1 MGNNQELVTMTPEDL
16 HFHPRNMRRFYPKVQ
31 VQEMADSILTG
42 QGGMEIKIMVAL
54 GLLKKPENVEVEP

>member
-1 MGNNQELVTMTPEDL
+1 MDEVFGRFMSWDETKMECDDL
-16 HFHPRNMRRFYPKVQ
+16 DEIYASKANPR
-31 VQEMADSILTG
+31 TG